1 MFDVSNGRWR
11 GLVRPVYAAHV
22 PSYTQSERAQK
33 QTANCRLYPTFLGDS
48 THIHLWNIS
57 DLTTFYRL
65 HALLFD
71 YELQSMLPDVLHL
84 LYNDRLI
91 PKH

>member
-1 MFDVSNGRWR
+1 M
-11 GLVRPVYAAHV
+11 RPVYAAHV
-22 PSYTQSERAQK
+22 PSYTQSERAQIE
-33 QTANCRLYPTFLGDS
+33 TANHCFYPTVLGVS
-48 THIHLWNIS
+48 TLVRRRNIIY
-57 DLTTFYRL
+57 LTTFHRL
-65 HALLFD
+65 PALLFD